1 MRKTRQETNAS
12 DSQQSLADLNL
23 YDLFNDLR
31 AELYFIEKPLSF
43 CFSILYELEFPD
55 PPWFSIKCQL
65 RDFKLNYYQ
74 SV

>member
-55 PPWFSIKCQL
+55 PP
-65 RDFKLNYYQ
+65 
-74 SV
+74 